1 MPTKRQE
8 AKMGRLIAV
17 LQARE
22 GGYKQIISDLL
33 KAQKWRFGERLS
45 LVPKCHGV
53 YAISEIGAPVGE
65 YLHAGRTNN
74 GRTGLYG
81 RMSGHKSCSTS
92 DDLLVKLKR
101 RGRCQSIVEETNM
114 IDKGK
119 RPRDPNQLAKW
130 VVDRSTGQIPE
141 EPQKPEPPAVPRE
154 SLSAYMASIGRK
166 GGQIGGKRRL
176 KTMTKAQRQRVA
188 AKAARTR
195 WKQRKAQK

>member
-101 RGRCQSIVEETNM
+101 RGRCQSIDEARIYIKNNCEA
-114 IDKGK
+114 
-119 RPRDPNQLAKW
+119 QW
-130 VVDRSTGQIPE
+130 VVVERAEDRIWTEHYILALL
-141 EPQKPEPPAVPRE
+141 KPIWG
-154 SLSAYMASIGRK
+154 S
-166 GGQIGGKRRL
+166 
-176 KTMTKAQRQRVA
+176 
-188 AKAARTR
+188 
-195 WKQRKAQK
+195 